1 MRSELEMIDYDYAI
15 SSHEQ
20 FVELLFKLP
29 GRELTVA

>member
-1 MRSELEMIDYDYAI
+1 MRSEVEMIYYEDDI